1 MPIKGT
7 IVPNMGTKKSEN
19 NTPAAQSQPTS
30 LGGALFT
37 TTQQRILGYLFG
49 QPSRSFF
56 GNELIQLTGSGSGG
70 VQRELKRLVESGLVT
85 VRQIGNQKHY
95 QANPAAPIFSEL
107 CGIVKKTF
115 GLATPLREAL
125 APLDDQI
132 KAAFIFGSI
141 AKRADTAE
149 SDIDLL
155 ILTDTLS
162 YADVMAIL
170 GTPEEQLKRKINP
183 TLYSFKDLQTR
194 LREDN
199 AFVAR
204 ILQQPKIWLKGDE
217 YDLPT

>member
-1 MPIKGT
+1 MPK
-7 IVPNMGTKKSEN
+7 MGTEEN
-19 NTPAAQSQPTS
+19 NINLTVDPPQTTG
-30 LGGALFT
+30 LGNALFT

-70 VQRELKRLVESGLVT
+70 VQRELKRLAESGLVT

-107 CGIVKKTF
+107 CGIVQKTF

-125 APLDDQI
+125 APLQSQI
-132 KAAFIFGSI
+132 QAAFIFGSI

-155 ILTDTLS
+155 ILSDTLD

-170 GTPEEQLKRKINP
+170 DKPEEQLQRKINP
-183 TLYSFKDLQTR
+183 TLYSFEELQIR
-194 LREDN
+194 LREGN
-199 AFVAR
+199 AFVTR
-204 ILQQPKIWLKGDE
+204 IIQQPKIWLKGNE
-217 YDLPT
+217 HDLPT